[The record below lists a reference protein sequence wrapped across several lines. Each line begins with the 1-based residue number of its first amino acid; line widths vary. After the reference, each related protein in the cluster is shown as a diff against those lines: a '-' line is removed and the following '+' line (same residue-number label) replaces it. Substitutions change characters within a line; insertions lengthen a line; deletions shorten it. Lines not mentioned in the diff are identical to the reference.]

1 MNLTILYQMN
11 SVGERLL
18 NTMQKLFEEVEYRIL
33 AIDNVDYYQINRID
47 RSSTVRRIINTPRAV
62 RNSLNTEQ
70 TSGILS
76 ANNIHHGLSEEE
88 TVNRSYEV
96 LIADFETVSIKVTTF
111 IKGKQQAKYIRE
123 KDNQKI
129 AELAR
134 RVAYLIGL
142 DIAMVTIVLTAKRRY
157 KVVDINSSP
166 EPREKDFN
174 LIVEKI
180 KDLAE
185 RDRELREIEVK
196 MGADPEFMILNSK
209 TGKMISASEF
219 FPRDGIVGC
228 DNIRIP
234 NRQQR
239 PVAEVR
245 PRPDSSPLELAANI
259 RQALTSASRLAPYRN
274 TRWLAGSQPVNGYSI
289 GGHIHF
295 SNIRL
300 DGGLLRA
307 LDNYL
312 GIPVFLIENPTT
324 AAKRRKKYGF
334 IGDYRLKE
342 HGGFEYR
349 TLGSWLVSQKI
360 ATAVLCLAKIVANRY
375 AEIPQNYLNTAEAQ
389 RAFYKGDQDFFRPM
403 FDSIWSNIE
412 NLDLYQEYREQ
423 LQIIPE
429 MIRNNVI
436 WDEKSDLRRGWK
448 LGQPLKKNYNESD
461 KLAARPSQVTS
472 VTSSTSVN
480 SPGRAP
486 VSTRTSRS
494 SHYSSGSSR
503 ASVID
508 VRPSRY
514 RSSTGISRDRRSV
527 SSTQQ
532 GRITSG
538 QIRSSSRY
546 NVVR

>member
-1 MNLTILYQMN
+1 MN
-11 SVGERLL
+11 SVGEKLL

-33 AIDNVDYYQINRID
+33 TINNVDYYQITRTDRLSKVHRIL
-47 RSSTVRRIINTPRAV
+47 NTPRAI
-62 RNSLNTEQ
+62 RNSQNPEQ
-70 TSGILS
+70 ASGILS

-96 LIADFETVSIKVTTF
+96 LIADLETVSIKVTTF
-111 IKGKQQAKYIRE
+111 IKGKQQTKYIRE
-123 KDNQKI
+123 RDNQKI
-129 AELAR
+129 ADLAR
-134 RVAYLIGL
+134 RVTYLLGL
-142 DIAMVTIVLTAKRRY
+142 DISMVTIVLTARRRY

-166 EPREKDFN
+166 ETRDKDFER
-174 LIVEKI
+174 IVEKI
-180 KDLAE
+180 KDLAQ
-185 RDRELREIEVK
+185 RDHELKGIEVK

-245 PRPDSSPLELAANI
+245 PKPDSSPLELVANI

-274 TRWLAGSQPVNGYSI
+274 TRWIAGSQPVNGYSV

-312 GIPVFLIENPTT
+312 GIPVFLIENPAT
-324 AAKRRKKYGF
+324 AAKRRKKYGLL
-334 IGDYRLKE
+334 GDYRLKE

-403 FDSIWSNIE
+403 FNSIWTNLE
-412 NLDLYQEYREQ
+412 KLDLYELYREE

-429 MIRNNVI
+429 MIRNSVI

-461 KLAARPSQVTS
+461 KPGLRPSQVTS
-472 VTSSTSVN
+472 VTSSASVN
-480 SPGRAP
+480 NSSRPS
-486 VSTRTSRS
+486 VSARSSRS
-494 SHYSSGSSR
+494 GHYTSGSSR
-503 ASVID
+503 VSVID

-514 RSSTGISRDRRSV
+514 RSTSVVSRDRRSV
-527 SSTQQ
+527 SSSQR

-538 QIRSSSRY
+538 QIRTSHRY